1 MSAIL
6 LVEHDPTV
14 RRALADLLT
23 ASGHRVDSVAT
34 AGEAVHR
41 LAGADLLILDMDGP
55 RESSFAA
62 FDQVRAA
69 RPDIPV
75 VATASATWHGWK
87 TLSTAMR
94 LGTDDFLTK
103 PFDDDE
109 VSLTIR
115 GALVRGHLIAE
126 AEAAA

>member
-6 LVEHDPTV
+6 LVEHDLTV

-23 ASGHRVDSVAT
+23 ASGHRVESVAMP
-34 AGEAVHR
+34 GEALHR

-55 RESSFAA
+55 RESTFPV
-62 FDQVRAA
+62 FDQIRAA

-109 VSLTIR
+109 VALTIR
-115 GALVRGHLIAE
+115 SALAQAHRIAE
-126 AEAAA
+126 RPAAA